1 MIIMIYDRIILE
13 IFIILYLFRKIV
25 RELIFYEENIRVI
38 IDSWW

>member
-1 MIIMIYDRIILE
+1 MIYDRIILE